1 MSEEYNEEYAHNIVL
16 SLYKI
21 KMLST
26 LLFKKIVLEIDKSE
40 ALSLMEKILRSNQPK
55 IKIQSFKAYATLT
68 QFFAEISQ
76 FLKTENLF

>member
-55 IKIQSFKAYATLT
+55 IMI
-68 QFFAEISQ
+68 
-76 FLKTENLF
+76 